1 VTLRLTPNRIWQ
13 LSSGLS
19 ERDLAVVA
27 TLSKVRVASIRQ
39 LERAHF
45 PNQPRTAR
53 RVLAALVERRLVARL
68 GRTIGG
74 VRAGS
79 AGHVYALDIVGQS
92 LSQNGGPAH
101 GSRLRRP
108 WTPGVRF
115 LDHALAVSEVYVQL
129 VEGEREGAFELV
141 EFQGE
146 PESWRQFSPHGAP
159 LIVKPDAF
167 VRLGYPMHEDSYFM
181 EVDRGTESVRT
192 LTLKAEIYERYW
204 NSGHEQHDRGVFPK
218 VLWLVPDLARSR
230 VLEGALTPSKDQEA
244 AGLQAVA
251 IFGALRDAIAASS

>member
-1 VTLRLTPNRIWQ
+1 MTTRLTSNRIWQ
-13 LSSGLS
+13 LSYGLN

-27 TLSKVRVASIRQ
+27 TLSKVRVASVRQ

-45 PNQPRTAR
+45 PNQARTAR
-53 RVLAALVERRLVARL
+53 RVLKQLTQRRVVARL
-68 GRTIGG
+68 GRVVGG

-79 AGHVYALDIVGQS
+79 AGHAYALDVVGQS
-92 LSQNGGPAH
+92 LSQNGGPAQ

-129 VEGEREGAFELV
+129 LEREREGGFELI

-159 LIVKPDAF
+159 LLLKPDAF
-167 VRLGYPMHEDSYFM
+167 IRLGYPIHEDSYFI
-181 EVDRGTESVRT
+181 EVDRDTESVRT
-192 LTLKAEIYERYW
+192 LELKAEIYERYW
-204 NSGHEQHDRGVFPK
+204 SSGLG
-218 VLWLVPDLARSR
+218 
-230 VLEGALTPSKDQEA
+230 
-244 AGLQAVA
+244 
-251 IFGALRDAIAASS
+251 AASARRLSESPVAGAGSRACQGPRGRTDSKQGPRSCRPPRGCDIRRVQ